1 MASEADA
8 TVSSERETAGM
19 YKKILIAN
27 RGEIA
32 LRVLRAARELGVE
45 TVVVYSEADENSLPV
60 LLADEAICIGPAP
73 SSGSYLNVRNILAA
87 AIVTG
92 AEAIHPGY
100 GFLAENAEFAEMCE
114 EHGLDFIGPR
124 PESIRRIGDK
134 ASARALAEEAG
145 VPVTPGSAPLKNLED
160 ARRFAEK
167 IGFPLILK
175 ASAGGGGRGMR
186 VVQSLSDLERQFV
199 NAQEEARNAF
209 GNPELYMEKY
219 LEEPKH
225 IEIQL
230 FGDGEGEVVHLFE
243 RDCSIQRRYQ
253 KVLEEGPSLLD
264 EELRQAIAEASV
276 RLAKHI
282 NYRGAGTCEFLV
294 DKSGRFYFSEMN
306 TRIQVEHP
314 VTELITRIDLVQ
326 EQLRVASGLGL
337 SFTQEDISIEGHAIE
352 VRVNAED
359 PDHDFRPSAG
369 VITDVH
375 WPGGFGI
382 RVDSHVYAGY
392 RIPPNYDSMVAKIIA
407 WAPTREEAIQRME
420 RALKETVIEGVKTT
434 IPFHLKVLD
443 NAFFRRGDV
452 YTNFIPRR
460 MNR

>member
-1 MASEADA
+1 MF
-8 TVSSERETAGM
+8 R
-19 YKKILIAN
+19 KILIAN

-60 LLADEAICIGPAP
+60 LLADEAICIGPAAAA
-73 SSGSYLNVRNILAA
+73 GSYLNVRNILAA
-87 AIVTG
+87 ALMTG

-100 GFLAENAEFAEMCE
+100 GFLAENAEFAAMCE
-114 EHGLDFIGPR
+114 EHNLVFIGPR
-124 PESIRRIGDK
+124 PDNIERIGDK
-134 ASARALAEEAG
+134 AAARALATEAG
-145 VPVTPGSAPLKNLED
+145 VPITPGSGPLDDLPA
-160 ARRFAEK
+160 ARAFVDH

-186 VVQSLSDLERQFV
+186 VVHSHADLERQFV
-199 NAQEEARNAF
+199 NAQEEARAAF
-209 GNPELYMEKY
+209 GNAELYMEKY

-230 FGDGEGEVVHLFE
+230 FGDGKGEVVHLFE

-253 KVLEEGPSLLD
+253 KVLEEGPSTLD
-264 EELRQAIAEASV
+264 PELRARIAAAAVS
-276 RLAKHI
+276 LAKHI
-282 NYRGAGTCEFLV
+282 SYRGAGTCEFLV
-294 DKSGRFYFSEMN
+294 ERSGEFYFSEMN

-314 VTELITRIDLVQ
+314 VTEMITCTDLVQ
-326 EQLRVASGLGL
+326 EQLKVAAGNGL
-337 SFTQEDISIEGHAIE
+337 SFHQDDIVVNGHAIE
-352 VRVNAED
+352 VRINAED

-375 WPGGFGI
+375 WPGGPGI

-392 RIPPNYDSMVAKIIA
+392 RIPANYDSLVAKVIA
-407 WAPTREEAIQRME
+407 WAPTRAEAIARME

-434 IPFHLKVLD
+434 VPFHLKVLD
-443 NAFFRRGDV
+443 NAFFRRGAV
-452 YTNFIPRR
+452 YTNFITRR
-460 MNR
+460 MSL

>member
-1 MASEADA
+1 MF
-8 TVSSERETAGM
+8 
-19 YKKILIAN
+19 KKILIAN

-32 LRVLRAARELGVE
+32 LRILRAAHELGIQ
-45 TVVVYSEADENSLPV
+45 TVVTYSEADEKSLPV

-73 SSGSYLNVRNILAA
+73 SSGSYLNVRDILAA

-359 PDHDFRPSAG
+359 PDHDFRPSTG

>member
-1 MASEADA
+1 MF
-8 TVSSERETAGM
+8 R
-19 YKKILIAN
+19 KILIAN

-60 LLADEAICIGPAP
+60 LLADEAICIGPAAAA
-73 SSGSYLNVRNILAA
+73 GSYLNVRNILAA
-87 AIVTG
+87 ALMTG

-100 GFLAENAEFAEMCE
+100 GFLAENAEFAAMCE
-114 EHGLDFIGPR
+114 EHNLVFIGPR
-124 PESIRRIGDK
+124 PDNIDRIGDK
-134 ASARALAEEAG
+134 AAARALATEAG
-145 VPVTPGSAPLKNLED
+145 VPITPGSGPLADLAA
-160 ARRFAEK
+160 AREFADQ

-186 VVQSLSDLERQFV
+186 VVHSHADLERQFV
-199 NAQEEARNAF
+199 NAQEEARAAF

-230 FGDGEGEVVHLFE
+230 FGDGNGEVVHLYE

-253 KVLEEGPSLLD
+253 KVLEEGPSTLD
-264 EELRQAIAEASV
+264 EELRARIAAAAVS
-276 RLAKHI
+276 LAKHI
-282 NYRGAGTCEFLV
+282 SYRGAGTCEFLV
-294 DKSGRFYFSEMN
+294 ERSGDFYFSEMN

-314 VTELITRIDLVQ
+314 VTEMITQTDLVQ
-326 EQLRVASGLGL
+326 EQLKVAAGNGL
-337 SFTQEDISIEGHAIE
+337 SFTQDEITVRGYAIE
-352 VRVNAED
+352 VRINAED

-369 VITDVH
+369 TITDVH
-375 WPGGFGI
+375 WPGGPGI

-392 RIPPNYDSMVAKIIA
+392 RIPTNYDSLVAKIIA
-407 WAPTREEAIQRME
+407 WAPTRAEAIARME

-434 IPFHLKVLD
+434 VPFHLKVLD
-443 NAFFRRGDV
+443 NAFFRRGAV
-452 YTNFIPRR
+452 YTNFVTRR
-460 MNR
+460 MSS